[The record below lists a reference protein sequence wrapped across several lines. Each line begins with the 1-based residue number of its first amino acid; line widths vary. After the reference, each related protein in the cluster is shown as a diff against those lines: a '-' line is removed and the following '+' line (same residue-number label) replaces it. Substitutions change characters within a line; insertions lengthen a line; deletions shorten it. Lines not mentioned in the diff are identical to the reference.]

1 MSKKRA
7 ITTGSFLVVLT
18 AVLVCSAITLGT
30 QDHPRS
36 AAAHSHLLR
45 VAPSHLLEDV
55 NRQLDYHQF
64 TTVNQLIGEA
74 NSELALRGFDYV
86 FEVSTYITERRLIP
100 LDRSTPSDFEGNP
113 YEFDLT
119 ILGGGQL
126 RLRLDAGPAGGCG
139 ERSVLIPAARVTPE
153 EITVVVGSQHY
164 RVKRPSGFHLERIQ
178 LVDEN
183 TKKAVR
189 TWELPF
195 YAELQGV
202 SPDGSTLFFLPN
214 FNFSASRQN
223 TLSRLAT
230 VSMFMPTDPQGLHRP
245 SHLILAATERGVQ
258 FANEYDLLESETSEI
273 LGDRDPDYPDI
284 GYRRFRL
291 GAKSYVVRFEWPCT

>member
-1 MSKKRA
+1 MSKKRT
-7 ITTGSFLVVLT
+7 ITTTLFFVVLAAT
-18 AVLVCSAITLGT
+18 LVCSAITLGG

-36 AAAHSHLLR
+36 TAAHSHVLR
-45 VAPSHLLEDV
+45 VTPSNLLQDM
-55 NRQLDYHQF
+55 NRRLDYHQF

-74 NSELALRGFDYV
+74 NSELAVRGFDYV
-86 FEVSTYITERRLIP
+86 FDVSSYITDRRLTP

-119 ILGGGQL
+119 NPEGGQL
-126 RLRLDAGPAGGCG
+126 RLRLDAGPGGACG
-139 ERSVLIPAARVTPE
+139 ERSVLIPAARVTRD

-164 RVKRPSGFHLERIQ
+164 RVKRPAGFHLERVQ
-178 LVDEN
+178 LVEERTKN
-183 TKKAVR
+183 TIR

-195 YAELQGV
+195 YAELLGV

-214 FNFSASRQN
+214 FNLWASRQN
-223 TLSRLAT
+223 TSTRLLT
-230 VSMFMPTDPQGLHRP
+230 VSMPMPTGPRVVHRP
-245 SHLILAATERGVQ
+245 SHLILAVTERGVQ
-258 FANEYDLLESETSEI
+258 FANEYELLEQETSEI
-273 LGDRDPDYPDI
+273 LGDRDPDFPYI